1 MWRRHGD
8 LSYTFLT
15 FVIFCFEVAGLG
27 FLTLS
32 FAGQLL
38 GVLPYAE
45 VLAALISVVMV
56 TAIALC
62 VLTGYVLVYHAL
74 TRAREQQRAE
84 RIAGWTDQWIRAIYD
99 EEAIPP
105 LTSES
110 TEAGLNLRHLLS
122 GDEGRTVA
130 EALWRTGAVAALL
143 RKLESNR
150 MTDRM
155 EALDGMSKA
164 RLPTALPLVVG
175 LMTSPEPVVRLMATR
190 AAARTLSEWFGPG
203 RAEAFQAFAEALPRA
218 DLPAGAMAETLL
230 LAEDNAS
237 GVVARLLAGP
247 DPPPRVLR
255 ATLDAVG
262 RLRLMEF
269 AYEAA
274 VWINHSDPEVR
285 AAALRALGRLGRVPM
300 RARDAVVIAL
310 MDDAEFVRV
319 QAARAAA
326 FVPARIAVTALYQ
339 ALGDWSW
346 WVRRAAAESMLHRG
360 KWGMAALK
368 KAARSHTD
376 GFARDMAAQVMSD
389 AGFLRAEGVPPL
401 KATA

>member
-1 MWRRHGD
+1 MWRQRGD
-8 LSYTFLT
+8 LSYSFLT

-27 FLTLS
+27 VLTLA
-32 FAGQLL
+32 FAGQLF
-38 GVLPYAE
+38 GVLPFAA
-45 VLAALISVVMV
+45 VLAGLIAVVTV

-74 TRAREQQRAE
+74 SRAREQQRAE
-84 RIAGWTDQWIRAIYD
+84 RVAEWTDQWVKAIYD
-99 EEAIPP
+99 EDATPP
-105 LTSES
+105 LTDQS

-122 GDEGRTVA
+122 GEEGRTVA
-130 EALWRTGAVAALL
+130 EGLWRNGAVAGLL
-143 RKLESNR
+143 RKLQSSR

-164 RLPTALPLVVG
+164 RLPATLPMVVG
-175 LMTSPEPVVRLMATR
+175 LMTSPEPIIRLMATR

-203 RAEAFQAFAEALPRA
+203 RAEAFQTFADALPRA
-218 DLPAGAMAETLL
+218 DLPAGAMAEMLL
-230 LAEDNAS
+230 LIEDNAP
-237 GVVARLLAGP
+237 GVVARLLSDP
-247 DPPPRVLR
+247 DAQPRVLR

-262 RLRLMEF
+262 RLGLMEF

-274 VWINHSDPEVR
+274 VRTNHSDPEVR

-300 RARDAVVIAL
+300 RARDTVVIAL
-310 MDDAEFVRV
+310 ADDTEFVRV

-339 ALGDWSW
+339 ALGDRSW

-360 KWGMAALK
+360 RWGLAALK
-368 KAARSHTD
+368 KAARAHTD
-376 GFARDMAAQVMSD
+376 GFARDMASQVMLD
-389 AGFLRAEGVPPL
+389 AGLLRPQGVPPL

>member
-1 MWRRHGD
+1 MWRRDGD
-8 LSYTFLT
+8 LFYSVLT
-15 FVIFCFEVAGLG
+15 FVIFCFEVAGLAV
-27 FLTLS
+27 LTLA

-38 GVLPYAE
+38 GVLPYAA

-56 TAIALC
+56 TAISLC
-62 VLTGYVLVYHAL
+62 VLTGYVLLYHAF
-74 TRAREQQRAE
+74 TRTREQQRAE
-84 RIAGWTDQWIRAIYD
+84 RVEAWTDQWIKAIYD
-99 EEAIPP
+99 EGALPP
-105 LTSES
+105 LTNES

-122 GDEGRTVA
+122 GEEGRTIA
-130 EALWRTGAVAALL
+130 EALWRTGAVAGLL
-143 RKLESNR
+143 RKLQSSR

-155 EALDGMSKA
+155 EALDAMSKA
-164 RLPTALPLVVG
+164 RLPLALPMVVD
-175 LMTSPEPVVRLMATR
+175 LMTSPEPIVRLMATR

-203 RAEAFQAFAEALPRA
+203 RDEAFQVFAEALPRA

-230 LAEDNAS
+230 LMEGNAA
-237 GVVARLLAGP
+237 GVVARLLSDQDA
-247 DPPPRVLR
+247 PPRVLR

-269 AYEAA
+269 SYEAA
-274 VWINHSDPEVR
+274 VWTNHSDPEVR

-300 RARDAVVIAL
+300 RARDSVVIAL
-310 MDDAEFVRV
+310 VDDTEFVRV

-339 ALGDWSW
+339 ALGDPSW

-389 AGFLRAEGVPPL
+389 AGFVRAEGVPPL